1 MASTRTQGVTVDTDS
16 NLTINKEYRGVRLFF
31 RLGKLSQD
39 QAEQRL
45 HTEIDRVDCELERKA
60 HARPRFAHCAA
71 RYLDESR
78 DKRSFDV
85 IALHVRLLIS
95 HLGGLEVKQI
105 HDATL
110 KPFVADRLAAGVS
123 ATTINRSLEVVRTI
137 LNRAARAYRDDDGRP
152 WLEAVPP
159 LITML
164 PESPRLPYPI
174 TWDEQDRLF
183 PKLPAH
189 LGRMVLFAVNTGLR
203 DSNVCGLEWTWEV
216 PVPEVGRSVFVIPPE
231 AFKAKRA
238 HVVILND
245 AAWSNRASAAR
256 DRSDLGVPLSR
267 PTNWDHEQHRMA
279 ACSPRNWPAARPYPR
294 PAAHLW
300 VSSACGR
307 RVGRRS
313 RSPPRPRS
321 SFHGRPLRQC
331 RCRSLDQ
338 AGEPGPRSTRYLHD
352 LAHREWVMAK
362 PARWITSRAK
372 VAQQQKTSRAGR
384 AKCLFVWRAR
394 QDLNP
399 RPPGS

>member
-1 MASTRTQGVTVDTDS
+1 MAATRRQGITIDTDG
-16 NLTINKEYRGVRLFF
+16 NFTINKEYRGIRLFF
-31 RLGKLSQD
+31 RLGKLGQD

-45 HTEIDRVDCELERKA
+45 QTEIDRVDCELERKA

-137 LNRAARAYRDDDGRP
+137 LKRAARAYRDDDGRP

-183 PKLPAH
+183 SKLPSRLA
-189 LGRMVLFAVNTGLR
+189 RMVLFAVNTGLR
-203 DSNVCGLEWTWEV
+203 ESNVCGLEWSWEV
-216 PVPEVGRSVFVIPPE
+216 PVPEVGRSVFVIPRE
-231 AFKAKRA
+231 AFKTNRP
-238 HVVILND
+238 HVAILND
-245 AAWSNRASAAR
+245 IAWSIIEAQRGQHPIWAFPYQGERVSTMNNTAWQRARSEVGLAGVRIHDLRHSFACRLRAAGVSAEDRQALLGHANHGMAGHYASA
-256 DRSDLGVPLSR
+256 D
-267 PTNWDHEQHRMA
+267 
-279 ACSPRNWPAARPYPR
+279 
-294 PAAHLW
+294 
-300 VSSACGR
+300 
-307 RVGRRS
+307 VGRLITLANLVLKREGTCTVL
-313 RSPPRPRS
+313 RVANAPRS
-321 SFHGRPLRQC
+321 ALCIKGSAEVRQASKPLHLQ
-331 RCRSLDQ
+331 LV
-338 AGEPGPRSTRYLHD
+338 T
-352 LAHREWVMAK
+352 
-362 PARWITSRAK
+362 I
-372 VAQQQKTSRAGR
+372 
-384 AKCLFVWRAR
+384 
-394 QDLNP
+394 
-399 RPPGS
+399 

>member
-1 MASTRTQGVTVDTDS
+1 MAATRTQGITIDTDG
-16 NLTINKEYRGVRLFF
+16 NFTINKEYRGIRLFF
-31 RLGKLSQD
+31 RLGKLGQD

-45 HTEIDRVDCELERKA
+45 QTEIDRVDCELERKA

-71 RYLDESR
+71 R
-78 DKRSFDV
+78 
-85 IALHVRLLIS
+85 
-95 HLGGLEVKQI
+95 
-105 HDATL
+105 
-110 KPFVADRLAAGVS
+110 AGVS

-189 LGRMVLFAVNTGLR
+189 LGRMVLFAVNTGLC

-245 AAWSNRASAAR
+245 AAWSIVQAQRGIDPIWVFPYRGRRIGTMNNTAWQLARREIGLPRVRIHDLRHTFGCRLRAAGVSAEDREALLGHAHHSMAGHYASADVGHLIKQANLVL
-256 DRSDLGVPLSR
+256 DRRG
-267 PTNWDHEQHRMA
+267 T
-279 ACSPRNWPAARPYPR
+279 CTI
-294 PAAHLW
+294 
-300 VSSACGR
+300 
-307 RVGRRS
+307 
-313 RSPPRPRS
+313 
-321 SFHGRPLRQC
+321 LRI
-331 RCRSLDQ
+331 
-338 AGEPGPRSTRYLHD
+338 ANG
-352 LAHREWVMAK
+352 
-362 PARWITSRAK
+362 
-372 VAQQQKTSRAGR
+372 
-384 AKCLFVWRAR
+384 
-394 QDLNP
+394 
-399 RPPGS
+399 